1 MSCLIFAD
9 IMKHKTLLFYSAMAE
24 ITAFACFLI
33 FFLTYY
39 PSFSGTRLHVILIQ
53 GYASREVGT
62 AILHG
67 GLQQLEKVTQPKAP
81 PGTASAILSS
91 GASAIAEA
99 TKNGLHMLKDV
110 SSNANQV
117 LNTTLRGRLSH
128 LRKRHAPLRRAS
140 SS

>member
-1 MSCLIFAD
+1 MFGEAD
-9 IMKHKTLLFYSAMAE
+9 MKHKTLLFYSAMAE

-39 PSFSGTRLHVILIQ
+39 PSFAGTRLHVILIQ

-67 GLQQLEKVTQPKAP
+67 GLQQLEKILTP
-81 PGTASAILSS
+81 PVKTPPETALTILAS
-91 GASAIAEA
+91 GASAIADA
-99 TKNGLHMLKDV
+99 TKSRLHLLQDA
-110 SSNANQV
+110 SSNINQV
-117 LNTTLRGRLSH
+117 LSTTLRQRLSH
-128 LRKRHAPLRRAS
+128 LRKRHLPLRRAS